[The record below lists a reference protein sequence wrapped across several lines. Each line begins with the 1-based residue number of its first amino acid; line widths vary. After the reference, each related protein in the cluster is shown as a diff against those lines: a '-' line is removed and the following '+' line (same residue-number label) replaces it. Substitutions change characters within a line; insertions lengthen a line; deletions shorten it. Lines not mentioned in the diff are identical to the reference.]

1 MASVTQSGTPRPA
14 SLLPGKSDHKNVTAE
29 KNGILESVA
38 IGMSAVL
45 FVIQARIFAL
55 ISSEPHPY
63 ERKPKSM
70 RTSDVWDDY
79 LEDICSWHY
88 EWRRCN

>member
-1 MASVTQSGTPRPA
+1 M
-14 SLLPGKSDHKNVTAE
+14 LPGKSDHKNVTAE

-38 IGMSAVL
+38 IGILAML
-45 FVIQARIFAL
+45 FVIQTRIFAL
-55 ISSEPHPY
+55 TSSEPLPY

-70 RTSDVWDDY
+70 WTSDVWDDY

-88 EWRRCN
+88 GRRCCD